1 VTCARLV
8 SQLINTSSTHWLTAV
23 NVTCDVTRYYYNH
36 HHHYYGNSYNQVTC
50 DVSRMFADKR
60 KSTSLVSVC
69 NDQGHWTPDVPDC
82 IGN

>member
-1 VTCARLV
+1 LTKWRLLVVAVTCARLV

-23 NVTCDVTRYYYNH
+23 NVTCDV
-36 HHHYYGNSYNQVTC
+36 
-50 DVSRMFADKR
+50 SRVFADKR

-69 NDQGHWTPDVPDC
+69 NDQGHWTPEVPDC